1 MSACLSVRPHETTR
15 LPLEGFSQHL
25 IFEYFLKFCRKKMK
39 FFLYSLTRI
48 TGTLHEDLCTFMTIC
63 RPFPFGMRNILN
75 KVAQNIKAHI
85 LCQATF
91 FQKSP
96 YLRDNV
102 ENYGTAIQATVKYM
116 AHVLRMLEN

>member
-1 MSACLSVRPHETTR
+1 M
-15 LPLEGFSQHL
+15 
-25 IFEYFLKFCRKKMK
+25 
-39 FFLYSLTRI
+39 YSLTRI

-116 AHVLRMLEN
+116 AHALRMLDN